1 MNRQALIVGQARV
14 ILPVY
19 VPARAHGARLH
30 SFLPA
35 GSAIVGTPS
44 ASGYA
49 ETLLVDFE
57 YSAPTRAATFDDLLM
72 EAATRAAHGHRTLK
86 RDLVEK
92 TEVVQV
98 GNLDTKTRAM
108 SVTDGPALAS
118 WIRSAHRYDHGY
130 DHAFDESPIIQQLR
144 LPEGWHVENLISR
157 PKIIHIATA
166 LYAHSVTVDLKDRV
180 YRAGL
185 VLEGVAVSTAAYSGA
200 GWSTRL
206 CADAV
211 RWLQEQPAIRQ
222 VGLEGQGLIT

>member
-1 MNRQALIVGQARV
+1 M
-14 ILPVY
+14 
-19 VPARAHGARLH
+19 
-30 SFLPA
+30 
-35 GSAIVGTPS
+35 GTPNP
-44 ASGYA
+44 SGHA
-49 ETLLVDFE
+49 ETILVDFE

-92 TEVVQV
+92 TEVVHV
-98 GNLDTKTRAM
+98 GNLDTKTRVM

-118 WIRSAHRYDHGY
+118 WILSARRY
-130 DHAFDESPIIQQLR
+130 DHAFDDSPVIQQLR

-166 LYAHSVTVDLKDRV
+166 HYAHSVTVDLKDRV
-180 YRAGL
+180 YRSGL
-185 VLEGVAVSTAAYSGA
+185 VIQGAAVSTAAYSGA

-211 RWLQEQPAIRQ
+211 RWLYEQQAIRQ
-222 VGLEGQGLIT
+222 VGVEGQGLNP